1 MKKEHLFDD
10 YEDETL
16 WEADEEKAKGK
27 NLRQRKEQKK
37 REHRDAGWAFE
48 RDTRER

>member
-16 WEADEEKAKGK
+16 WELDDAKAKGK
-27 NLRQRKEQKK
+27 NLRERKEGKK
-37 REHRDAGWAFE
+37 REKRDATWAFE